1 MFENILNKLSENR
14 FFIGVMVMFVTLGG
28 RSIITELSEQQ
39 VDILNDT
46 RFKKIVIFCA
56 FFTATRDL
64 KCAFILTIVFVLI
77 VKELF
82 GGDIFFMNKQKEMKE
97 RDKKKY
103 DTITN
108 DKKIDQII
116 FELNQ
121 MKNVY

>member
-1 MFENILNKLSENR
+1 MFENILNRVSENR
-14 FFIGVMVMFVTLGG
+14 FFIGIMVMFVTLGG
-28 RSIITELSEQQ
+28 RSIITELSDQQ
-39 VDILNDT
+39 VDIINDT

-64 KCAFILTIVFVLI
+64 KCSFVLTIIFVLI

-82 GGDIFFMNKQKEMKE
+82 NGDIFFMEKQKKE
-97 RDKKKY
+97 KEKY
-103 DTITN
+103 DTISN

>member
-1 MFENILNKLSENR
+1 MFENIINNLSENR
-14 FFIGVMVMFVTLGG
+14 FFIGLMVMFVTLGG
-28 RSIITELSEQQ
+28 RTIITELSEQQ
-39 VDILNDT
+39 QQIINDPK
-46 RFKKIVIFCA
+46 FKKFIIFCA

-64 KCAFILTIVFVLI
+64 KCAFVLTIIFVLI

-82 GGDIFFMNKQKEMKE
+82 SGDIFFMNKQKEMKE
-97 RDKKKY
+97 REKEKY
-103 DTITN
+103 NTITN

>member
-14 FFIGVMVMFVTLGG
+14 FFVGVMVMFVTLGG

-39 VDILNDT
+39 VDILNDS
-46 RFKKIVIFCA
+46 RFKKFVIFCA

-64 KCAFILTIVFVLI
+64 KCSFILTVVFVLI

-97 RDKKKY
+97 RENKKY
-103 DTITN
+103 NTITN

>member
-1 MFENILNKLSENR
+1 MFENIINQLNDNR
-14 FFIGVMVMFVTLGG
+14 FFIGIMVMFVTIGG
-28 RSIITELSEQQ
+28 RFIINELSEQQ
-39 VDILNDT
+39 RQLINDPNI
-46 RFKKIVIFCA
+46 KKVFIFCA

-64 KCAFILTIVFVLI
+64 KCAFVLTILFILI
-77 VKELF
+77 VTELF
-82 GGDIFFMNKQKEMKE
+82 SGDIFFMDKEKEMKE
-97 RDKKKY
+97 GKKY

>member
-1 MFENILNKLSENR
+1 MFENVLNKLSENR

-39 VDILNDT
+39 VDILNDV
-46 RFKKIVIFCA
+46 RFKKFVIFCA

-64 KCAFILTIVFVLI
+64 KCAFVLTVVFVLI

-82 GGDIFFMNKQKEMKE
+82 GGDIFFMNKQKEMEE
-97 RDKKKY
+97 REKKKY

>member
-1 MFENILNKLSENR
+1 MFENVLNKLSENR

-46 RFKKIVIFCA
+46 RFKKFVIFCA

-64 KCAFILTIVFVLI
+64 KCAFVLTVVFVLI

-97 RDKKKY
+97 REKKKY

>member
-1 MFENILNKLSENR
+1 MFENVLNKLSENR

-46 RFKKIVIFCA
+46 KFKKFVIFCA

-64 KCAFILTIVFVLI
+64 KCAFVLTVVFVLI

-97 RDKKKY
+97 REKKKY

>member
-1 MFENILNKLSENR
+1 MFENVLNKLSENR

-39 VDILNDT
+39 VDILNDV
-46 RFKKIVIFCA
+46 RFKKFVIFCA

-64 KCAFILTIVFVLI
+64 KCAFVLTVVFVLI

-97 RDKKKY
+97 REKKKY

>member
-1 MFENILNKLSENR
+1 MFENILNNLSENR
-14 FFIGVMVMFVTLGG
+14 FFIGLMVMFVTLGG

-39 VDILNDT
+39 LEIINDS
-46 RFKKIVIFCA
+46 RFKKFIIFCA

-64 KCAFILTIVFVLI
+64 KCAFVLTVVFVLI

-97 RDKKKY
+97 REKKKY
-103 DTITN
+103 DTIIN

>member
-1 MFENILNKLSENR
+1 MFENMLNKVSENR
-14 FFIGVMVMFVTLGG
+14 FFIGLMVMFVTLGG

-39 VDILNDT
+39 IDILNDSK
-46 RFKKIVIFCA
+46 FKKFIIFCA

-64 KCAFILTIVFVLI
+64 KCSFILTILFVLI

-82 GGDIFFMNKQKEMKE
+82 SGDIFFMNKQKEINE
-97 RDKKKY
+97 KKY

-108 DKKIDQII
+108 DKKIDKII

>member
-1 MFENILNKLSENR
+1 MLNKVSENR
-14 FFIGVMVMFVTLGG
+14 FFIGLMVMFVTLGG

-39 VDILNDT
+39 IDILNDSK
-46 RFKKIVIFCA
+46 FKKFIIFCA

-64 KCAFILTIVFVLI
+64 KCSFILTILFVLI

-82 GGDIFFMNKQKEMKE
+82 SGDIFFMNKQKEINE
-97 RDKKKY
+97 KKY

-108 DKKIDQII
+108 DKKIDKII

>member
-1 MFENILNKLSENR
+1 MFSNIINQLNENR
-14 FFIGVMVMFVTLGG
+14 FFIGVMVMFVTIGG
-28 RSIITELSEQQ
+28 RFIISELSEQQ
-39 VDILNDT
+39 REIINNSNV
-46 RFKKIVIFCA
+46 KKFLVFCA

-64 KCAFILTIVFVLI
+64 KCAFILTILFILI
-77 VKELF
+77 VTELF
-82 GGDIFFMNKQKEMKE
+82 SGDVFFINKQKEMKE
-97 RDKKKY
+97 DKKY

>member
-1 MFENILNKLSENR
+1 MFENVLNKLSENR

-39 VDILNDT
+39 VDILNYV
-46 RFKKIVIFCA
+46 RFKKFVIFCA

-64 KCAFILTIVFVLI
+64 KCAFVLTVVFVLI

-82 GGDIFFMNKQKEMKE
+82 GGDIFFMNKQKEMEE
-97 RDKKKY
+97 REKKKY

>member
-46 RFKKIVIFCA
+46 KFKKFVIFCA

-64 KCAFILTIVFVLI
+64 KCAFVLTVVFVLI

-97 RDKKKY
+97 KEKKKY